1 MFDKIAA
8 VISLAVAIAVYVLTT
23 FQIWPVVIAV
33 AVCAL
38 ISKSLKPVFQ
48 EKLDRKFP
56 PLKVVFLTKDDI
68 GSLSSKGLRVIVIT
82 EKIYFYTETE
92 ADRNYILDLIDKYVE
107 AFSESSKIFKYRFS
121 YVKKHNLPYVPAY
134 AACRNAKTNL
144 KVLYKKWLDTSG
156 AGKFGTTQ
164 EDVDSFMA
172 DDIVIDPRDG
182 SEHRAM
188 IQFIFDP
195 SLPLPDENYQ

>member
-1 MFDKIAA
+1 MFDRIAA
-8 VISLAVAIAVYVLTT
+8 VVSLAVAVAVYILTT

-48 EKLDRKFP
+48 EKLDRRFP

-68 GSLSSKGLRVIVIT
+68 GSMSSKGLRAIVIT
-82 EKIYFYTETE
+82 ERIYFYTETE
-92 ADRNYILDLIDKYVE
+92 ADRNYIFELIEKYAD
-107 AFSESSKIFKYRFS
+107 AFSESSKIFKYRYN
-121 YVKKHNLPYVPAY
+121 YVRKHNLPNLSAY
-134 AACRNAKTNL
+134 AACRNDKTSL
-144 KVLYKKWLDTSG
+144 KVIYKKWLDTSG
-156 AGKFGTTQ
+156 AGKFGATK

-172 DDIVIDPRDG
+172 DEIIIDPRDN

-188 IQFIFDP
+188 IQFVFDP
-195 SLPLPDENYQ
+195 NLPLPDENYE